1 MRQPAA
7 ARFGLSLTP
16 AGPAL
21 SRQVLNEL
29 PGISCNPAEGAMYL
43 FPQLQLPARAV
54 AAAEAAKTA
63 PDEFYCLRLL
73 EATGLV
79 VVPGSGFRQ
88 AEGTHHF
95 RTTFLPP
102 ADMLD
107 EVLPKL
113 ATFHTDFIAQHGGAK

>member
-63 PDEFYCLRLL
+63 PDEVYCLRHFFFKLL
-73 EATGLV
+73 DG
-79 VVPGSGFRQ
+79 
-88 AEGTHHF
+88 
-95 RTTFLPP
+95 
-102 ADMLD
+102 
-107 EVLPKL
+107 
-113 ATFHTDFIAQHGGAK
+113 

>member
-16 AGPAL
+16 AGLAL

-43 FPQLQLPARAV
+43 FPQLQLPPRAV

-95 RTTFLPP
+95 RTTFLPSEE
-102 ADMLD
+102 ALD
-107 EVLPKL
+107 GVLSKL
-113 ATFHTDFIAQHGGAK
+113 ADFQRRFMKEFE